1 MSKEELEDLYILLE
15 RQYRKA
21 FIQGYNAAIS
31 NKIGKKDLLKWELNG
46 KFQNFEIWE
55 DPLDQSNLPVSLQ
68 KQNNKDKGAEVLR
81 NLRRHLNLK
90 TWKS

>member
-21 FIQGYNAAIS
+21 LIQGYNAAIS

-46 KFQNFEIWE
+46 KFQNFE
-55 DPLDQSNLPVSLQ
+55 LF
-68 KQNNKDKGAEVLR
+68 
-81 NLRRHLNLK
+81 
-90 TWKS
+90 